1 MKTTNEDRH
10 VTSVEHFP
18 DELQVLED
26 QLTVAIAEMQRE
38 VKQIDAE
45 EIIRRVDRQN
55 WCNKQHNHFL
65 KAFSEGFERVDTQLM
80 QKNPTQDGS
89 TALLIWFIAGEVE
102 TDTEAEDKQSAGE
115 LSFYTVNV
123 GDCRAVVCRGGRG
136 VPLTSDHKPD
146 RPDERQ
152 RIEKAGGFVGK
163 LAGISR
169 VYSAAGAGLALQ
181 QESSKYLAVSRAF
194 GDRALKIPTP
204 LVSYEPEVKRFQV
217 EDDDL
222 FLVLGCDG
230 IWDVLTEQEVVDIA
244 LPHFHDAK
252 AAADAIVKAA
262 YQKNSADN
270 LTATV
275 VQFGWKSKAQIQQA
289 VAKSTTDS
297 LANTGEEEEEIDMF
311 NV

>member
-1 MKTTNEDRH
+1 MRIGEKTEPGGVADTA
-10 VTSVEHFP
+10 
-18 DELQVLED
+18 DELQMLED
-26 QLTVAIAEMQRE
+26 QLAVAIGEMQRE
-38 VKQIDAE
+38 VKQIDVE
-45 EIIRRVDRQN
+45 EIARRVERRH
-55 WCNKQHNHFL
+55 WCDKQHNHFL
-65 KAFSEGFERVDTQLM
+65 KAFSEGFHLVDTQLM
-80 QKNPTQDGS
+80 QKNPSQDGS
-89 TALLIWFIAGEVE
+89 TALLIWFIAG
-102 TDTEAEDKQSAGE
+102 DIKAGTEDDDSQSAAE
-115 LSFYTVNV
+115 LKFYAVNV
-123 GDCRAVVCRGGRG
+123 GDCRAVMCRGGRG
-136 VPLTSDHKPD
+136 VLLTSDHKPD

-169 VYSAAGAGLALQ
+169 VYSAAGAGLTLQ

-204 LVSYEPEVKRFQV
+204 LVSCEPDVKRYHV

-244 LPHFHDAK
+244 LPHFHDVK

-262 YQKNSADN
+262 YRKGSADN

-275 VQFGWKSKAQIQQA
+275 VQFGWKSKPQVQQPS
-289 VAKSTTDS
+289 VKSTTDTLVNS
-297 LANTGEEEEEIDMF
+297 GEEEEEIDIF
-311 NV
+311 SI